1 MAEQENKET
10 IVFLPWT
17 VEPQPQTQAVI
28 LQQPSETHLRLDA
41 TTDKTAISSF
51 VIATIIALALAGLA
65 TLLAYWYGRKSFDLT
80 KQSFDA
86 VIAQIKSSEQ
96 VALDLNQRLF
106 EQQRQLQANQ
116 QFYELQKA
124 ADNKIRELSL
134 QFILQ
139 VESFR
144 DLFVNYFN
152 AYGHISQKKKYYNPQ
167 IGIKINQIRD
177 EYLQASK
184 TLIAI
189 ELNISDENETIR
201 LTKEILQIC
210 REAYIQFLSE
220 PKSNDPHM
228 NIQITNDYQKK
239 LDPKIEDLK
248 FVIRN
253 YLNKK
258 AA

>member
-1 MAEQENKET
+1 M
-10 IVFLPWT
+10 
-17 VEPQPQTQAVI
+17 I

-116 QFYELQKA
+116 QFYELPKA

-152 AYGHISQKKKYYNPQ
+152 AYGHISQKKV
-167 IGIKINQIRD
+167 
-177 EYLQASK
+177 LQSA
-184 TLIAI
+184 
-189 ELNISDENETIR
+189 NWN
-201 LTKEILQIC
+201 
-210 REAYIQFLSE
+210 
-220 PKSNDPHM
+220 
-228 NIQITNDYQKK
+228 
-239 LDPKIEDLK
+239 
-248 FVIRN
+248 
-253 YLNKK
+253 
-258 AA
+258 